1 VSASTVRRAP
11 ILLVVAGLLAAA
23 VALDRSAS
31 SPEKASAVT
40 GASTTAGAV
49 SVPAADALST
59 SWYCPEGTSNTGG
72 RADETVIVGNL
83 SDERVDATI
92 TVMPGGGQSPVSQR
106 VQVEAR
112 GVARV
117 HVAQIAAVAE
127 PGVVVEVVGGQAVVE
142 HQIAANGDIA
152 IGPCARDASTD
163 WYLAAGTT
171 VKGAQQFLVLFD
183 PFGDDAIVDVTLLT
197 DTGVQQPEAV
207 QALVIP
213 RRSRV
218 SVPIADLVPRQ
229 TLVAIQVHTRTG
241 RVIAERSQLFDGTVS
256 EGVPTRKGVALS
268 LGATAPATEWK
279 LPFGKAE
286 SGAQLT
292 VAIANFGATPTAVEV
307 GIQLE
312 GGGAVAPQNVTLPA
326 RSVVSVD
333 VGGRVA
339 AGSRYA
345 FDVSVRGG
353 ESARGGP
360 VVVEALGWWSSPAG
374 AGVASV
380 MGATRPARRWVAVA
394 PDVASGLT
402 LEITNP
408 GAKPVTASLP
418 PFFPSDERNPTSERE
433 LAVAPARFVS
443 AAVSS
448 TTSLTVVQAD
458 HPVVAGLTATGR
470 GGGAMTLAIPDYSA
484 S

>member
-1 VSASTVRRAP
+1 VSARTARRAP
-11 ILLVVAGLLAAA
+11 ILLVVAGLLAGAI
-23 VALDRSAS
+23 ALDRSES
-31 SPEKASAVT
+31 SPVKASRVA

-59 SWYCPEGTSNTGG
+59 SWYCAEGTSNAGG
-72 RADETVIVGNL
+72 RADETVVVGNL
-83 SDERVDATI
+83 SDARLDATI
-92 TVMPGGGQSPVSQR
+92 TVMPGGAEVPVSQR

-117 HVAQIAAVAE
+117 RVAQIAAVAE

-142 HQIAANGDIA
+142 HQITANGDVA

-183 PFGDDAIVDVTLLT
+183 PFGDDAIVDVTVLT

-218 SVPIADLVPRQ
+218 SVPDADLVPRQ
-229 TLVAIQVHTRTG
+229 TLVAVQVHARTG
-241 RVIAERSQLFDGTVS
+241 RVVAERSELFDGTAS
-256 EGVPTRKGVALS
+256 EGVPARKGVALS
-268 LGATAPATEWK
+268 LGVVAPAPEWQ
-279 LPFGKAE
+279 LPFGNAE
-286 SGAQLT
+286 SGVQLT
-292 VAIANFGATPTAVEV
+292 VAVANFGATPTAVEV
-307 GIQLE
+307 GIQLD

-333 VGGRVA
+333 VGGRVP

-345 FDVSVRGG
+345 VHVSVQGG

-360 VVVEALGWWSSPAG
+360 VVVEALAWWSSPAG
-374 AGVASV
+374 VGVASV

-394 PDVASGLT
+394 PDVGSSLM

-418 PFFPSDERNPTSERE
+418 PFFPSNERNPTSERE
-433 LAVAPARFVS
+433 LAIPPARFVT
-443 AAVSS
+443 AAVTS

-470 GGGAMTLAIPDYSA
+470 GGGVMTLAIPDYSA